1 MAFIQG
7 DTRLLLQDLVVAIP
21 PLIILLFFIKCL
33 FFDAPLSNKNLPPSP
48 SRLPVLGNFH
58 QLGLLP
64 HRNLRSLAQKH
75 GPIML
80 LHFGSVPTLVLS
92 SADAARQVM
101 KVQDIWFSDRPDS
114 SLSRRLLYNGKDISV
129 APYGEYWRQLK
140 SISVLQLL
148 SNKRVQSFRELR
160 EEETA
165 LMVNNIRDLSSSVPV
180 NLSELFVTLTNDVS
194 CRSAFGKKYSEEG
207 SGRESKMLLKEFLEL
222 LGSYSF
228 ADFVPWLGWIDQ
240 ISGLDAKVDRVSKK
254 LDEFLQ
260 GVVQEHMEKE
270 KANLGEKDIHS
281 EHKEDFV
288 DILLRIQK
296 ETTHGISIEND
307 SVKAILL
314 DIYAAGT
321 NTTATVLE
329 WAMSEL
335 FRHPYVMNMVQTEI
349 RGILGCKPDITDEDL
364 EKMQYLR
371 AVIKETLR
379 LHPPIPL
386 LVPRSARED
395 VKVNGYNI
403 AAGTMVITN
412 AWAIGRDPAT
422 WNEPEHFLPER
433 FLNSSIDFKGQDFQL
448 IPFGAG
454 RRGCPG
460 IAFAMATNEFVLANL
475 LHKFDWKLPNGTTR
489 ENLDMSEKPS
499 LTIQRKVPL
508 LAVAISCCC

>member
-7 DTRLLLQDLVVAIP
+7 DTRFLLQDLVVAVL
-21 PLIILLFFIKCL
+21 PLIILLLFIKWL
-33 FFDAPLSNKNLPPSP
+33 FFNAPLSNKNLPPSP

-64 HRNLRSLAQKH
+64 HRNLGSLAQKH

-92 SADAARQVM
+92 TADAAREVM
-101 KVQDIWFSDRPDS
+101 KVQDLMFCDRPDS
-114 SLSRRLLYNGKDISV
+114 SLSRRLLYDGKDISV

-148 SNKRVQSFRELR
+148 SNKKVHSFRKLR

-165 LMVNNIRDLSSSVPV
+165 LMVNKIRVLSSSSVPV
-180 NLSELFVTLTNDVS
+180 DLSELFVTLTNDVS

-207 SGRESKMLLKEFLEL
+207 SGMEYKKLLKEFLEL

-228 ADFVPWLGWIDQ
+228 ADFVPWLGWVDR

-254 LDEFLQ
+254 LDEFLE
-260 GVVQEHMEKE
+260 GVVQDHMDKQKINLREKE
-270 KANLGEKDIHS
+270 IYS

-307 SVKAILL
+307 SVKAILV

-321 NTTATVLE
+321 DTTATVLE

-335 FRHPYVMNMVQTEI
+335 LRHPSAMNTLQTEI
-349 RGILGCKPDITDEDL
+349 REVLGSRPDITDDDL
-364 EKMQYLR
+364 EKMQAY
-371 AVIKETLR
+371 
-379 LHPPIPL
+379 
-386 LVPRSARED
+386 
-395 VKVNGYNI
+395 
-403 AAGTMVITN
+403 
-412 AWAIGRDPAT
+412 
-422 WNEPEHFLPER
+422 
-433 FLNSSIDFKGQDFQL
+433 L
-448 IPFGAG
+448 IPG
-454 RRGCPG
+454 
-460 IAFAMATNEFVLANL
+460 
-475 LHKFDWKLPNGTTR
+475 KLNNKSILR
-489 ENLDMSEKPS
+489 ELF
-499 LTIQRKVPL
+499 
-508 LAVAISCCC
+508 